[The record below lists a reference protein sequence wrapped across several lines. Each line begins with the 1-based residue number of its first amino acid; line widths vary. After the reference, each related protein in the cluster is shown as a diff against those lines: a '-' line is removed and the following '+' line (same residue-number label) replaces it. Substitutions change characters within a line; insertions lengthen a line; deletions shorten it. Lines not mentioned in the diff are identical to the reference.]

1 MATAERPPAA
11 GAGPVVLGYD
21 GSRAANR
28 ALLAAGALLAPRP
41 ALVVV
46 VWEAGAAFEL
56 LESALPLSPAPIDV
70 RTALELEDAMYE
82 RARQLAGQGAA
93 LACEAGLLAEG
104 LAVADTLTVADT
116 LVRIAREVAA
126 AAVVG
131 GAPGHGVIRE
141 LALGS
146 TAKEVLH
153 RAPCPVVV
161 VRGPKD

>member
-1 MATAERPPAA
+1 MATAERPQATGP
-11 GAGPVVLGYD
+11 GPVVLGYD
-21 GSRAANR
+21 GSPAAER
-28 ALLAAGALLAPRP
+28 ALREAGALLAPHL

-56 LESALPLSPAPIDV
+56 M
-70 RTALELEDAMYE
+70 DARYE
-82 RARQLAGQGAA
+82 QARRLAQQGAA

-116 LVRIAREVAA
+116 LVRIAGELAA
-126 AAVVG
+126 AAVVV
-131 GAPGHGVIRE
+131 GAHGHGVIRE